1 VLWNTQ
7 SSEESKLE
15 SVLQLMDPHL
25 PRPRLAVKFSR
36 VHVGRL
42 DPEQPR
48 SKTMVIRNAG
58 RGYLS
63 GDLHLQDYDRGF
75 TIDNSLIEGNETVVR
90 LTASSL
96 DMPENSRQQTTLTLS
111 SNGGNHTVELAYQVP
126 RQRRQRELPDLQQIV
141 LTFIR
146 HVNPRYLVTVGIL
159 VLFVA
164 NLTVCHNAVELPS

>member
-1 VLWNTQ
+1 MWNTQ

-15 SVLQLMDPHL
+15 SVLQLMDPDL
-25 PRPRLAVKFSR
+25 RRPRLVVKFSR
-36 VHVGRL
+36 VHIGRL
-42 DPEQPR
+42 DPGQPR

-75 TIDNSLIEGNETVVR
+75 TIDNSVIEGNETLIR
-90 LTASSL
+90 LTARSL
-96 DMPENSRQQTTLTLS
+96 GRPENSRQQTTLTLS

-126 RQRRQRELPDLQQIV
+126 RRRRQRELPDLQQIV

-146 HVNPRYLVTVGIL
+146 HVNPRDLVTVGIL
-159 VLFVA
+159 VSFIV
-164 NLTVCHNAVELPS
+164 NLTFCHNAGEIPS